1 MLRHQIVDPGM
12 QCKQSLVLRLLMSAL
27 LQLRIR
33 VLLLKQ
39 RQVNAE
45 SSCSFI
51 AFPVLVSRDREEMR
65 VTGGVMIGQAQMAKI
80 LKFSRLI
87 NYIYVTFWPFSRLI
101 SNLIAKPLLLTY
113 LERLKVKLLLQ
124 QPLSW

>member
-1 MLRHQIVDPGM
+1 
-12 QCKQSLVLRLLMSAL
+12 
-27 LQLRIR
+27 
-33 VLLLKQ
+33 
-39 RQVNAE
+39 
-45 SSCSFI
+45 
-51 AFPVLVSRDREEMR
+51 MR

>member
-12 QCKQSLVLRLLMSAL
+12 QCKQSLVLRLLKSVL

-39 RQVNAE
+39 RQVNAG
-45 SSCSFI
+45 SSCSVI

-87 NYIYVTFWPFSRLI
+87 NYIYVTF
-101 SNLIAKPLLLTY
+101 
-113 LERLKVKLLLQ
+113 
-124 QPLSW
+124 

>member
-12 QCKQSLVLRLLMSAL
+12 PSKQSLVLRLLMSVL

-39 RQVNAE
+39 RQVNAG

-51 AFPVLVSRDREEMR
+51 AFPVL
-65 VTGGVMIGQAQMAKI
+65 
-80 LKFSRLI
+80 
-87 NYIYVTFWPFSRLI
+87 
-101 SNLIAKPLLLTY
+101 
-113 LERLKVKLLLQ
+113 
-124 QPLSW
+124 